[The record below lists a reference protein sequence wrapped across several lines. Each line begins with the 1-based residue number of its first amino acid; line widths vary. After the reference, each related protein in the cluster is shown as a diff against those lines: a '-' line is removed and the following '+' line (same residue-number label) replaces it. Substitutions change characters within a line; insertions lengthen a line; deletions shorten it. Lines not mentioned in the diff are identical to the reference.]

1 MNTLGKI
8 RNILATGV
16 LLLVSALYV
25 NAQTYDYTVNWS
37 DTSTYKTTCGKIVP
51 AQWSVKNDS
60 CVMTTPHFRVE
71 ATEGCKVSFNF
82 RINQSGNGDPT
93 DRCYVYHQIDD
104 GDWVL
109 DTLLVAGG
117 SPAVYPFSDFVNL
130 NYGHYIQFKICMTT
144 NDKTEF
150 WAIKG
155 GNLEVTDGN
164 PIVQNISSWSGK
176 PPQFPEGPA
185 EMPVE
190 LMIFNAKEVDGVVEL
205 NWATASETNNDF
217 YTIERSVDG
226 ISFEGIGFVQ
236 GAGNSNAI
244 LEYKYS
250 DYTPIEVAYYRL
262 KQTDFD
268 GRFSYSG
275 IIKVDAKAE
284 GSTNI
289 TVNGSGSALNL
300 LATTETSGN
309 LQIDIYTLGGNL
321 VYSAGVYVE
330 EGSNTL
336 NINPEITTNSIY
348 IVNVSVNNGM
358 PFTTKIYLN

>member
-1 MNTLGKI
+1 MNTSVKI
-8 RNILATGV
+8 KSFFATGV
-16 LLLVSALYV
+16 LLLASTLLV

-37 DTSTYKTTCGKIVP
+37 DTSTYKTTCGKVVP

-71 ATEGCKVSFNF
+71 AIGGSIVSFNF
-82 RINQSGNGDPT
+82 RINQSGNGEPT

-104 GDWVL
+104 RDWVL
-109 DTLLVAGG
+109 DTLINAGG
-117 SPAVYPFSDFVNL
+117 SPAVFPCSDSVYL

-150 WAIKG
+150 WAIKSG
-155 GNLEVTDGN
+155 DMVVSDGD
-164 PIVQNISSWSGK
+164 PFSQKISSWSGK
-176 PPQFPEGPA
+176 PPVPPS

-190 LMIFNAKEVDGVVEL
+190 LMIFNGKVISDAVEL
-205 NWATASETNNDF
+205 NWATASETNNDYF
-217 YTIERSVDG
+217 TIERSIDG
-226 ISFEGIGFVQ
+226 ISFEEIGFVQ
-236 GAGNSNAI
+236 GAGNSNNV

-250 DYTPIEVAYYRL
+250 DYTSVEEAYYRL

-268 GRFSYSG
+268 GKFSYSG
-275 IIKVDAKAE
+275 IIKVDVK
-284 GSTNI
+284 GDRTTQI
-289 TVNGSGSALNL
+289 KVNGSGSALNL

-309 LQIDIYTLGGNL
+309 LQIDIYTIDGNL
-321 VYSAGVYVE
+321 VYSTGMHVE
-330 EGSNTL
+330 EGSSTL